1 MQGGLALDLAREH
14 CPDLILLDVHLP
26 DIDGD
31 EVLRRLR
38 EHSDTR
44 DIPVVVVSAEA
55 TPRKIERFLEAGA
68 RAYLTKP
75 LDVKQFLE
83 VVDEILAETTP

>member
-14 CPDLILLDVHLP
+14 RPDLILLDVHLP
-26 DIDGD
+26 DIEGD

-38 EHSDTR
+38 EDPETR
-44 DIPVVVVSAEA
+44 SIPVVMVSAEA
-55 TPRKIERFLEAGA
+55 TPGKVKRFLAAGA

-75 LDVKQFLE
+75 LDVKHFLE
-83 VVDEILAETTP
+83 VLDEILTETMP